1 MLVTPKG
8 ELIASSTGLV
18 GSTEQG
24 RSARPDH
31 EYKRKAREEDDGNER
46 RALPITPFAPAFINI
61 QLKYSAKRNRGW
73 GQDGWIS
80 VKVHLTRSGN
90 QLELRIPFVLSAR
103 CFR

>member
-61 QLKYSAKRNRGW
+61 QLKYSAIAIAIAGEVRMAGF
-73 GQDGWIS
+73 
-80 VKVHLTRSGN
+80 RSRSILPAQVAN
-90 QLELRIPFVLSAR
+90 
-103 CFR
+103 